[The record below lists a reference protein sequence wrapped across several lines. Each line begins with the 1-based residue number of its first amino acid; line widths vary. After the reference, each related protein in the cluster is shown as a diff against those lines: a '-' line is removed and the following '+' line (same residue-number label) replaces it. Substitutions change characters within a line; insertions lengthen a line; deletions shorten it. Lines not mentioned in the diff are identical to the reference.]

1 MKKIKIPFNK
11 PFYEKK
17 SIQDVQSSLH
27 SGNTSGKGPY
37 TKNCEEFLLK
47 ENNLSIKKTIK
58 EYQNFIKKNFD
69 YVGSN
74 FAYEA
79 RSIHYDKKKRNKGIF
94 GKASKK
100 DIIELKEEGI
110 ETQSIPW
117 FNDKKN

>member
-1 MKKIKIPFNK
+1 MKPNVLNRDKRQK
-11 PFYEKK
+11 
-17 SIQDVQSSLH
+17 
-27 SGNTSGKGPY
+27 
-37 TKNCEEFLLK
+37 EFLSK

-69 YVGSN
+69 YVGNN

-79 RSIHYDKKKRNKGIF
+79 RSIHYDKRKRDKGIF

-117 FNDKKN
+117 FDDKNN

>member
-47 ENNLSIKKTIK
+47 ENNNVSGVYLST
-58 EYQNFIKKNFD
+58 
-69 YVGSN
+69 SCTH
-74 FAYEA
+74 ALEA
-79 RSIHYDKKKRNKGIF
+79 AAIMLDLSGDDEVIVPSYTYTTSALAFFMKGAMLFVADSTCSIF
-94 GKASKK
+94 GF
-100 DIIELKEEGI
+100 GI
-110 ETQSIPW
+110 LL
-117 FNDKKN
+117 FL